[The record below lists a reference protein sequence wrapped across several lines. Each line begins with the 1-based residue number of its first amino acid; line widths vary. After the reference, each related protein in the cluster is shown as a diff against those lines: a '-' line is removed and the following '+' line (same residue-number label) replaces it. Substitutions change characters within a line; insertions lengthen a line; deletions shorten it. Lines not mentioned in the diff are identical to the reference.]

1 MLKFISRVFLAK
13 QAFDWIR
20 LPVFGE
26 DGYPREVRGV
36 VAEAPGLY
44 FSGLCFQYS
53 FSSML
58 MGGAGRDAAYVVDR
72 LVSRKR
78 STQVPA
84 AA

>member
-1 MLKFISRVFLAK
+1 MWATGFR

-26 DGYPREVRGV
+26 DGYPREMRGV
-36 VAEAPGLY
+36 VADAPGL
-44 FSGLCFQYS
+44 FFCGLSFQYS

-58 MGGAGRDAAYVVDR
+58 VSGAGRDAAYVVDR
-72 LVSRKR
+72 LVARKR
-78 STQVPA
+78 SARVPA